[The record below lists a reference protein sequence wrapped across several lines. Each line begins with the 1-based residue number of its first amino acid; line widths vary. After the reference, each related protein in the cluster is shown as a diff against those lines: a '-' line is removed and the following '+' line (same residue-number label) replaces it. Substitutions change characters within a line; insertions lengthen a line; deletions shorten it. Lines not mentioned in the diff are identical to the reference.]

1 MGKVPASEPG
11 DLSSIPRPHVVK
23 GESPLTYMCAS
34 CYTHT
39 KHNKKF
45 KSFYILFVMCTCVCL
60 LYVAHHMSAEE
71 ASEPPPE
78 LLLQVFESHHMSA
91 GEKPGFSVGALTTPN

>member
-1 MGKVPASEPG
+1 M
-11 DLSSIPRPHVVK
+11 VK
-23 GESPLTYMCAS
+23 GESPLTCMCTS

-39 KHNKKF
+39 EQNKKF

-71 ASEPPPE
+71 ATDPPLPE
-78 LLLQVFESHHMSA
+78 LLLQVFESHHMGA
-91 GEKPGFSVGALTTPN
+91 GEKPGSSVGALTTPN